1 MKSNK
6 SKVIMLVTIILVIS
20 ILVVGGTVAYLY
32 LQTDVLKSD
41 KELFEKYVGQTVEQI
56 ENVVDK
62 EKVQEITKKLKE
74 NNSESKTVLTFEDD
88 ENETLS
94 KLSVSMDIKNDN
106 TNKKL
111 YNDVKLF
118 NGEDKM
124 MEAEYMLSENSISLR
139 LTDIVKQFLTIDNTN
154 LEQLSSG
161 LNASDTKISMI
172 LNQLTYK
179 DATSSISL
187 TDEEI
192 KTLKDTYLKILNN
205 NLTNSNYEKQTDVM
219 ITVNGKTVTVNS
231 YVLTIKP
238 EQYKKII
245 QQVME
250 QLKTDTIILNKI
262 EKKDITNADED
273 ENSLKQKYISAID
286 EMLNQLETIEY
297 KDDLVINVYE
307 EAGKTIRIKIEEG
320 FYTITIDTIENEE
333 ILGVNTKIVSLA
345 NQSESTTEID
355 LTKYKGEYY
364 NLAIDVKR
372 IAEEESNTIYEIKAT
387 NGENNMKLEFSMQYS
402 TGEAKTKAILTSD
415 VDFVDEIE
423 DMIILVE
430 NTNNITLNTLS
441 EERCKQIV
449 QTVINAANNKYAE
462 QIAQITMLIMLNNM
476 TSQEP
481 PEQVGDPSTSLKE
494 AEISSFNS
502 KFEPYEGNDITGSNV
517 NTLVRITLNNNTEQ
531 KEADR
536 KVEITGDIELKTTDK
551 AIPEIGANVG
561 KTYTVVLSKNEE
573 TGFVDSIN
581 ITEN

>member
-1 MKSNK
+1 
-6 SKVIMLVTIILVIS
+6 
-20 ILVVGGTVAYLY
+20 
-32 LQTDVLKSD
+32 
-41 KELFEKYVGQTVEQI
+41 
-56 ENVVDK
+56 
-62 EKVQEITKKLKE
+62 
-74 NNSESKTVLTFEDD
+74 
-88 ENETLS
+88 
-94 KLSVSMDIKNDN
+94 
-106 TNKKL
+106 
-111 YNDVKLF
+111 
-118 NGEDKM
+118 
-124 MEAEYMLSENSISLR
+124 
-139 LTDIVKQFLTIDNTN
+139 
-154 LEQLSSG
+154 
-161 LNASDTKISMI
+161 
-172 LNQLTYK
+172 
-179 DATSSISL
+179 
-187 TDEEI
+187 
-192 KTLKDTYLKILNN
+192 
-205 NLTNSNYEKQTDVM
+205 M

-262 EKKDITNADED
+262 EKKDITSADED

-286 EMLNQLETIEY
+286 EMLSQLETIEY
-297 KDDLVINVYE
+297 KDDLVVNVYE

-320 FYTITIDTIENEE
+320 FYTITIDTIEDEE

-372 IAEEESNTIYEIKAT
+372 IAEEESNTTYEIKAT

-441 EERCKQIV
+441 EERRKQIV
-449 QTVINAANNKYAE
+449 QTVINAAENKYAE
-462 QIAQITMLIMLNNM
+462 QIAQIAMLIMLNNM
-476 TSQEP
+476 QTQEP
-481 PEQVGDPSTSLKE
+481 PEQVSDPSTSLRD

-502 KFEPYEGNDITGSNV
+502 KFESYEGTDITGSSV
-517 NTLVRITLNNNTEQ
+517 NTLIRITLNNNTEQ
-531 KEADR
+531 KEGDR

-551 AIPEIGANVG
+551 SIPEIGANVG